1 LVEAC
6 YKGKLSLSEISIAV
20 LIFYSHFDLHEDKKM
35 VLFCDLSFLAPKSP
49 FSKGRR
55 ENKEKRLFYFAI
67 IILLPIQIQLLDLEN
82 PKDPKMVKKILH
94 FSIITVF
101 VWAT

>member
-1 LVEAC
+1 
-6 YKGKLSLSEISIAV
+6 
-20 LIFYSHFDLHEDKKM
+20 M
-35 VLFCDLSFLAPKSP
+35 VLFCDFSFLAPKSP
-49 FSKGRR
+49 FRIGRR